1 MISDR
6 ADGTGHA
13 PHHAASSMLHITR
26 ICAALVLE
34 NCFMRG
40 SQPRKAEPPPYRPF
54 PLRLE

>member
-26 ICAALVLE
+26 ICAALVLLGE
-34 NCFMRG
+34 LLHARLAA
-40 SQPRKAEPPPYRPF
+40 AEGGTPTLPAL
-54 PLRLE
+54 PLEA